1 MRLLRWIFLVF
12 FVLGLVYAG
21 VELSRVMPR
30 ASELTSAREARVAEL
45 ESLKEKLGETNIK
58 YRGFLESTSTIPDSL
73 RAAEAGRSMK
83 IQKEFHKKIY
93 KMEMEE
99 RELKRLIRKDERA
112 LAELY
117 GGMRSRLLVSGGL
130 TVLFLVGAIMAGRAA
145 NRT

>member
-1 MRLLRWIFLVF
+1 
-12 FVLGLVYAG
+12 
-21 VELSRVMPR
+21 
-30 ASELTSAREARVAEL
+30 
-45 ESLKEKLGETNIK
+45 
-58 YRGFLESTSTIPDSL
+58 
-73 RAAEAGRSMK
+73 
-83 IQKEFHKKIY
+83 
-93 KMEMEE
+93 MEMEE